1 VSAGLHHRADKRRR
15 DVVGATAPAATRR
28 VLLGGLAAGAGSLL
42 LAACGDDTSGR
53 YGSDVATEIDSAD
66 RTDPIEF
73 SGTTFDDDEFST
85 ADVLGQVL
93 VINVWY
99 ASCAPCRKEAPELKA
114 IFEDYE
120 NQDVAFV
127 GVNVRDA
134 AGPAQAFEKNYEV
147 PYPSLPDTDSE
158 IMYSMHGQV
167 SPNAVPSTL
176 VLDVE
181 GRVAARISGA
191 IDSSILRAMLD
202 KVLAE

>member
-53 YGSDVATEIDSAD
+53 YGSDEGNGYVAGSGVATEIDSAD

-134 AGPAQAFEKNYEV
+134 AGPAQA
-147 PYPSLPDTDSE
+147 SE